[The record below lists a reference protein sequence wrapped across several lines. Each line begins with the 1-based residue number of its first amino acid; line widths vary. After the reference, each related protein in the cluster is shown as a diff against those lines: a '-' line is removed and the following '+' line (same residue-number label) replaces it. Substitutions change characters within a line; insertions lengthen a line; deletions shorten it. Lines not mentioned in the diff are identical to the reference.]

1 METLKESKTSLN
13 NNKNEIIVKYRIPIS
28 YEEQENNSE
37 EGLKKYSV
45 KILGYNFVENNRY
58 NCEIIYNNK
67 IYELTE
73 YFEIEIDVNCK
84 YTFISEYFFLTI
96 KVKSNINNLSYMFE
110 NCKSLI
116 EIVETKNFSP
126 NNLINLSR

>member
-45 KILGYNFVENNRY
+45 KILGYNLVEQTN
-58 NCEIIYNNK
+58 ISDGDDI
-67 IYELTE
+67 
-73 YFEIEIDVNCK
+73 
-84 YTFISEYFFLTI
+84 FIVLKDTI
-96 KVKSNINNLSYMFE
+96 KKVLDDKE
-110 NCKSLI
+110 
-116 EIVETKNFSP
+116 EEE
-126 NNLINLSR
+126 